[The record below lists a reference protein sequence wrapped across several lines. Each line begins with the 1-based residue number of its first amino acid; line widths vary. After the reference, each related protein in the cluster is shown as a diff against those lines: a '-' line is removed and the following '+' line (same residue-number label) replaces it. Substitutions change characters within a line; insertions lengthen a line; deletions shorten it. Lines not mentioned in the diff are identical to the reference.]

1 MPWRHLIF
9 PVDGGTYIDPQ
20 LVTPPAVP
28 VKRLLDLQGKNRP
41 LGSTIFPPVH
51 LTSEM
56 PHTEFIRRVSAERHT
71 GREARLDAVLSKDL
85 EPWSFTSATE
95 DASKAVHTEDQHE
108 EVLDEKILQ
117 ANIARLSLIFHGDEL
132 NDILAASAAIPPPL
146 RRSGRGAAMVSAPRP
161 MVSVCSPRES
171 AELQARPA
179 RIATARS
186 CAHEASFFATF
197 CKDVDRVSA

>member
-41 LGSTIFPPVH
+41 LGSTIF
-51 LTSEM
+51 EM
-56 PHTEFIRRVSAERHT
+56 PHDEFVRRVSAERQIA
-71 GREARLDAVLSKDL
+71 REARLDAVQSKDL
-85 EPWSFTSATE
+85 RPWSFTSFTSATE
-95 DASKAVHTEDQHE
+95 DAPKAAHTEDYNE
-108 EVLDEKILQ
+108 EVLDEEILQ
-117 ANIARLSLIFHGDEL
+117 SNITRLSLIFQGDEL